1 MKLKQENL
9 AMHQINWGV
18 IGSGSIANAFSYS
31 IQATK
36 NSELISIFGRNSK
49 KVNSFADKFDIGACH
64 QLDDFMSSE
73 EIDAVYIA
81 TPHSEHFFYALE
93 AIKNGKHV
101 LCEKPF
107 TMNAHESMVLLDLA
121 NAKNVF
127 LMEAFMYRMH
137 PQTRNIL
144 DNLNFLLHAK
154 DKIMIEASFG
164 FQADVSVTHRLRNP
178 ELGGGAILDVGC
190 YPLTM
195 SKLIAGQLQDLS
207 FADPIYLSATGQI
220 DKTGVDLQSYA
231 HLIFSD
237 SIEAKIS
244 CAINEDFSN
253 NLVISS
259 GKYTISV
266 PDPWHC
272 GQFQA
277 GNSSIYLSHDGQI
290 SREIKCM
297 DDIGLFTREIEHAA
311 KCILESKIESKL
323 ISHTE
328 TQSNMFWLDKWRQ
341 EMKIDCPKGRIKN
354 SPILQSKA
362 FLLQESHLECNEL
375 PGLSKTGS
383 RLALGCDNQTS
394 DLHAFTMFDHFYG
407 SGGRIFD
414 TAFIY
419 NNGMGDKYLG
429 DWINARNVEEAV
441 IVLGKGAHTPNC
453 EPHHIRPQ
461 VLQSLERLQI
471 SKLDI
476 YCLHRDNP
484 DIPVDEFIDALA
496 EIKSEGL
503 VNLIGASNWEMDRF
517 SEARNYATKNAK
529 EPFTVLSNNFS
540 LAEMI
545 EPVWPGCVGIND
557 RYLKYLIEEQIILFP
572 WSSQARGF
580 FIKKKEIMSNE
591 HFSNP
596 TLDEEMRVWH
606 YEKNLKR
613 RQVCFEVAKERK
625 VQPIQVAL
633 AYVLH
638 KSKLIFPL
646 IGPRTIFESNSSI
659 QATQLE
665 LTTIELQA
673 LAQD

>member
-1 MKLKQENL
+1 
-9 AMHQINWGV
+9 MHQINWGI

-31 IQATK
+31 IQAAT
-36 NSELISIFGRNSK
+36 NSKLTSIFGRNPK
-49 KVNSFADKFDIGACH
+49 KVDAFADKFHIDAHH
-64 QLDDFMSSE
+64 QLDDFISSE
-73 EIDAVYIA
+73 EIDAIYVA

-107 TMNAHESMVLLDLA
+107 TMNAYESMILLDLA
-121 NAKNVF
+121 NAKNIF
-127 LMEAFMYRMH
+127 LMEAFMYRTH

-144 DNLNFLLHAK
+144 DNLHFLSDAK
-154 DKIMIEASFG
+154 SKIMIEASFG
-164 FQADVSVTHRLRNP
+164 FKADVLATHRLRNP

-195 SKLIAGQLQDLS
+195 AKLIAGQLQGLA
-207 FADPIYLSATGQI
+207 FAEPKSLLATGQL
-220 DKTGVDLQSYA
+220 DETGVDLQSHA

-237 SIEAKIS
+237 LIEAKIS
-244 CAINEDFSN
+244 CAINEDLSN
-253 NLVISS
+253 NLVISN
-259 GKYTISV
+259 GKYAIHV

-272 GQFQA
+272 GQFQE
-277 GNSSIYLSHDGQI
+277 GNSSIHLSTDGGH
-290 SREIKCM
+290 SKEIKCI
-297 DDIGLFTREIEHAA
+297 DDTGLFTREIEHAA
-311 KCILESKIESKL
+311 QCILESQIESKF
-323 ISHTE
+323 ICHAE

-341 EMKIDCPKGRIKN
+341 EMKIDCPMALIIN
-354 SPILQSKA
+354 SPIFQSKA
-362 FLLQESHLECNEL
+362 YLLQESQLERDDL
-375 PGLSKTGS
+375 PGLRKPGS

-419 NNGMGDKYLG
+419 NHGRGDKYLG
-429 DWINARNVEEAV
+429 DWINARNVEEDV
-441 IVLGKGAHTPNC
+441 IVLGKGAHTPEC
-453 EPHHIRPQ
+453 EPQYIRPQ

-476 YCLHRDNP
+476 FCLHRDNP

-496 EIKSEGL
+496 DIKNEGL

-517 SEARNYATKNAK
+517 AEARNYAITNAK

-540 LAEMI
+540 LAEMV
-545 EPVWPGCVGIND
+545 EPVWPGCVGVND
-557 RYLKYLIEEQIILFP
+557 HYLKYLIEERIMLFP

-580 FIKKKEIMSNE
+580 FIQKKEIMSNE

-606 YEKNLKR
+606 YEKNLQR
-613 RQVCFEVAKERK
+613 RQVCFEIAQERN

-665 LTTIELQA
+665 LTTKELQA